1 MNYEDILLQIEK
13 PGRYLGGEVNSRQ
26 SPALGKLNF
35 VLAFPDTYE
44 VGMSHLGMQ
53 ILYGI
58 LVNMPDVFVDRC
70 YAPWVDLEGQLRR
83 RSVLLAALESRRP
96 LKDFDLVGFSLQYEL
111 SYTNLLNMLDLG
123 GIPLR
128 REDRSEGA
136 PLVIAGGPG
145 AFNPAPLAEFIDAF
159 VIGEG
164 EEVLREI
171 CQAVLAGKK
180 SNQERRERLLALAR
194 IEGVYVPGI
203 SPAYRPV
210 KKRIVADLDQA
221 FFPEAPLV
229 PLIKTIHDRVVAEI
243 ARGCTRGCRFC
254 QAGMVW
260 RPVRERSL
268 PRLLD
273 ISHQMLCATGYDELS
288 LLSLSSGDYTRIEEL
303 ISTLMERYH
312 GKRVA
317 LALPSLRVE
326 TLSRSMMDAIK
337 QVRKTSFT
345 LAPEAGTKRMRDV
358 INKGNS
364 DEDLLN
370 TAAQVFHAGWR
381 AMKLYFMI
389 GLPGERPE
397 DLEGIIDLGYRVAK
411 TAKPRGQVTIS
422 LSTFVP
428 KPHTPFQWERQLA
441 LDEVREKQDYFKRRI
456 RGGNLTLRWQDSRMS
471 LLEGLISRGD
481 EKIGRV
487 IKQAF
492 SLGCRFDGW
501 SEIFRFDLWEEALAT
516 EGISF
521 NEYLA
526 ERSPSCLL
534 PWQVVDCGVTGG
546 YLLGEREKSQAGGLT
561 PDCRIGPC
569 QSCGVCDKQNIR
581 IVLARDL
588 SGATTPL
595 TAPLSAPRPAE
606 RFRVTFHKTGPARL
620 ISHLDM
626 SSALTRAL
634 TRAGLSFVFSEG
646 FHPHPKI
653 SFAHATSVGMES
665 LCEFMDIEVE
675 RPDEPGTDI
684 IDRINRFLPVGLK
697 VAGMDKIPFNAPS
710 LARTIAA
717 FDYEISLTPSTSL
730 ESLEEKINSFLKQD
744 AFLIRRDTSTGEKL
758 KDIRPLVL
766 ALGFISGRRRID
778 LAAAYVQEGS
788 ARPGDI
794 LTEVLGIP
802 PAEAKL
808 ARVIKTATRFHRNR

>member
-1 MNYEDILLQIEK
+1 MNWEEILLQVEK
-13 PGRYLGGEVNSRQ
+13 PGRYSGGEVNSR
-26 SPALGKLNF
+26 PKRPDGKLKF
-35 VLAFPDTYE
+35 VLAFPDAYE

-58 LVNMPDVFVDRC
+58 LENQPEVFVDRC
-70 YAPWVDLEGQLRR
+70 YAPWVDLEAQLRLR
-83 RSVLLAALESRRP
+83 GLHLAGLESHRP

-128 REDRSEGA
+128 RADRGEGS

-164 EEVLREI
+164 EEVVREI
-171 CQAVLAGKK
+171 CQSVLAEKK
-180 SNQERRERLLALAR
+180 KNHDRRELLLALSQ
-194 IEGVYVPGI
+194 IEGVYVPGLN
-203 SPAYRPV
+203 PGDMPV
-210 KKRIVADLDQA
+210 RKRIVADLDQA
-221 FFPEAPLV
+221 FFPEEPLV
-229 PLIKTIHDRVVAEI
+229 PLMKTIHDRVVAEI

-268 PRLLD
+268 PRLLE
-273 ISHQMLCATGYDELS
+273 ISHRMLCATGYDELS

-303 ISTLMERYH
+303 LAILMDRYR

-326 TLSRSMMDAIK
+326 TLSRSMMEAIK

-345 LAPEAGTKRMRDV
+345 LAPEAGTRRMRDV

-370 TAAQVFHAGWR
+370 TAAQVFQAGWR

-389 GLPGERPE
+389 GLPGEGPE
-397 DLEGIIDLGYRVAK
+397 DLEGIADLSYRVAK
-411 TAKPRGQVTIS
+411 AAKPRGQVTIS

-428 KPHTPFQWERQLA
+428 KPHTPFQWEGQLS

-481 EKIGRV
+481 ERIGRV
-487 IKQAF
+487 IQKAF

-501 SEIFRFDLWEEALAT
+501 SEMFRFGLWEEALAA
-516 EGISF
+516 EGISPA
-521 NEYLA
+521 EYLA
-526 ERSPSCLL
+526 ERSLSSLL
-534 PWQVVDCGVTGG
+534 PWQVVDSGVTNS
-546 YLLGEREKSQAGGLT
+546 YLIGEREKSRAGILT
-561 PDCRIGPC
+561 ADCRQGAC
-569 QSCGVCDKQNIR
+569 QSCGVCDEKNIR
-581 IVLARDL
+581 IVLATDL
-588 SGATTPL
+588 PGEITPL
-595 TAPLSAPRPAE
+595 TAPAAAHRPVE
-606 RFRVTFHKTGPARL
+606 KYRVSFRKTGPARL
-620 ISHLDM
+620 ISHLDL
-626 SSALTRAL
+626 SAALTRAM
-634 TRAGLSFVFSEG
+634 TRAGLAFAFSQG
-646 FHPHPKI
+646 FHPHPRI

-665 LCEFMDIEVE
+665 RCEFMDIEVE
-675 RPDEPGTDI
+675 RPDEEEATVV
-684 IDRINRFLPVGLK
+684 DRMNRFLPVGLQID
-697 VAGMDKIPFNAPS
+697 GMKIIPVGQSS
-710 LARTIAA
+710 LAQTIVA
-717 FDYEISLTPSTSL
+717 FDYEISLAESTPL
-730 ESLEEKINSFLKQD
+730 ESLEEKINAFLRVD
-744 AFLIRRDTSTGEKL
+744 AFPIRRETAAGEKW
-758 KDIRPLVL
+758 KDIRSLVL
-766 ALGFISGRRRID
+766 ALGFMPGRRIEM
-778 LAAAYVQEGS
+778 AVAYGPAGS
-788 ARPGDI
+788 VRPWEI
-794 LTEVLGIP
+794 LTQVLDIP

-808 ARVIKTATRFHRNR
+808 ARIIKVATRFQQPS

>member
-1 MNYEDILLQIEK
+1 MNWEDILLQIEK

-26 SPALGKLNF
+26 NRASGKLNF

-58 LVNMPDVFVDRC
+58 LANLPQVSIDRS
-70 YAPWVDLEGQLRR
+70 YAPWVDLEAQLRLR
-83 RSVLLAALESRRP
+83 GIHLAALESRRP

-123 GIPLR
+123 GIQLR
-128 REDRSEGA
+128 REDRREGS

-145 AFNPAPLAEFIDAF
+145 AYNPAPLAEFIDAF

-164 EEVLREI
+164 EEVLQEI

-180 SNQERRERLLALAR
+180 RNHDRREILLALAQVG
-194 IEGVYVPGI
+194 GVYVPGV
-203 SPAYRPV
+203 SPGDRPV
-210 KKRIVADLDQA
+210 KKRIVTDLDQA
-221 FFPEAPLV
+221 FFPEEPLV
-229 PLIKTIHDRVVAEI
+229 PLMKTIHDRVVAEI

-288 LLSLSSGDYTRIEEL
+288 LLSLSAGDYTRIEEL
-303 ISTLMERYH
+303 LSILMDRYH
-312 GKRVA
+312 GKRIA

-326 TLSRSMMDAIK
+326 TLSRSMMNAIK

-345 LAPEAGTKRMRDV
+345 LAPEAGTKRMRDA

-370 TAAQVFHAGWR
+370 TAGQVFQAGWR

-389 GLPGERPE
+389 GLPGERQE
-397 DLEGIIDLGYRVAK
+397 DIDGIADLSCRVAK

-428 KPHTPFQWERQLA
+428 KPHTPFQWERQITLN
-441 LDEVREKQDYFKRRI
+441 EVREKQDYFKRRI

-481 EKIGRV
+481 ERIGRV
-487 IKQAF
+487 IKKAF

-501 SEIFRFDLWEEALAT
+501 SEMFRFDLWEEALAS
-516 EGISF
+516 EGISCS
-521 NEYLA
+521 EHLV
-526 ERSPSCLL
+526 ERNPSALL
-534 PWQVVDCGVTGG
+534 PWQVIDSGVANR
-546 YLLGEREKSQAGGLT
+546 YLLEEREKSQMGIITA
-561 PDCRIGPC
+561 DCRTGPC
-569 QSCGVCDKQNIR
+569 QSCGVCTEKNIR
-581 IVLARDL
+581 IVLATDL
-588 SGATTPL
+588 PGGITPL
-595 TAPLSAPRPAE
+595 AAAVKACGPAE
-606 RFRVTFHKTGPARL
+606 KFRVTFQKIGPARL
-620 ISHLDM
+620 ISHLDL
-626 SSALTRAL
+626 SAALTRAM
-634 TRAGLSFVFSEG
+634 TRAGLSFVFSQG

-665 LCEFMDIEVE
+665 LGEFMDIEVE
-675 RPDEPGTDI
+675 RPAEEEATI

-697 VAGMDKIPFNAPS
+697 VVTLDKIPAHGPS
-710 LARTIAA
+710 LTQVIAA
-717 FDYEISLTPSTSL
+717 FDYEISLAQSTQI
-730 ESLEEKINSFLKQD
+730 ESIEEKIDAFLRQD
-744 AFLIRRDTSTGEKL
+744 AFLVRRDTAAGEMR

-766 ALGFISGRRRID
+766 ALGFISGVRRID
-778 LAAAYVQEGS
+778 LVVAYGPEGS
-788 ARPGDI
+788 ARPWDI
-794 LTEVLGIP
+794 LTQVLDIP
-802 PAEAKL
+802 VAEAKL
-808 ARVIKTATRFHRNR
+808 ARVTKMATRFRKAS